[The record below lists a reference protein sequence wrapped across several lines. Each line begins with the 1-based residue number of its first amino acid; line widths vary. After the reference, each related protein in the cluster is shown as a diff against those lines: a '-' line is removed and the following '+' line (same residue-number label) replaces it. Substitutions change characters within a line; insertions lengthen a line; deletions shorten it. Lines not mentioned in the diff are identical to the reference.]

1 MSAMAGASATDVAP
15 KVFSG
20 ETEDAREY
28 KRWKTWVSNKLLT
41 LDTKVPEAARGAY
54 VYTLLS
60 GKALESIE
68 HLEPAEYQKKGGEQV
83 IFQILDARFPQK
95 DVSDEMSET
104 LTAVFGLRAQ
114 EGESLKVWIAR
125 AGELF
130 DSCHQKCKVTF
141 PEEARGWLI
150 LNRSGLN
157 EEQKAVVLAR
167 SNGSLKREDIGK
179 AMRSCYP
186 DYAVAKR
193 RSVGAGLVESG
204 DLPDDALAD
213 DSDPL
218 VEEMEAF
225 LAEFE
230 PASRGEPDEIFDENE
245 VAEALAVS
253 WKDKR
258 KELNKLQRSRRFGAA
273 QDLKRSYRV
282 EIEELKR
289 KTRCHKCQQVGHWSR
304 ECKSGKGR
312 GRGGGA
318 ASSSKGS
325 ESGAA
330 FVQSFEE
337 TFVAAVEWSSSGVL
351 YPDETLLELVRR
363 RHQVKSAVSPAQ
375 VPLSTM
381 PPCPSSEVLL
391 VSSPGYGVIDS
402 GCGRTIIGQETL
414 RDFKKLW
421 HDHGIPEP
429 AYVAEVNHFKF
440 GNGQREST
448 DTSVKLPVIIAGRTG
463 IIKAAIVKGAA
474 PLLISRSA
482 LQALQAVVNFGTNE
496 MSLFE
501 DQLVVPMTTNAAGQ
515 YVINVLDHQ
524 LEKPSV
530 PFAEVM
536 MSVKDDHEV
545 EPTVEVVPPAE
556 AIAVP
561 SDAQTSPEVPE
572 IPGVAECW
580 TKIQEISRPIEAMPV
595 HFVRQLASQIRKP
608 EAVMDTLPSYAA
620 LKNQCLAVCHDWT
633 CRQEHEVLDDPAP
646 APVVPEAGPCPLP
659 PVASPPDGQ
668 VLVAYYL
675 QKKTSKE
682 LPPSGNALRA
692 RFPYRKWRL
701 GEGEFCGSYYVQN
714 SNKSISMSQTLFAQK
729 LRIMCLHSK
738 PPSAPA
744 AKAANAPDEF
754 AEFSQHDPNNG
765 VLQNPLTGET
775 LNVWECGAM
784 TDGSKRRED
793 FAGDETPSGIKRQAK
808 PKAKNMSGLGGDR
821 NRGQPSY
828 AMLFDE
834 ETQGHLKDLCN
845 FMMHHSADEGISFG

>member
-1 MSAMAGASATDVAP
+1 MAGASATDVAP

-130 DSCHQKCKVTF
+130 DSCHRKCKVTF
-141 PEEARGWLI
+141 PDKARGWLI

-225 LAEFE
+225 LAEF
-230 PASRGEPDEIFDENE
+230 

-282 EIEELKR
+282 EIE
-289 KTRCHKCQQVGHWSR
+289 VVDV
-304 ECKSGKGR
+304 
-312 GRGGGA
+312 A
-318 ASSSKGS
+318 A
-325 ESGAA
+325 
-330 FVQSFEE
+330 VPRLE

-351 YPDETLLELVRR
+351 DPDETLLELVRTAFN
-363 RHQVKSAVSPAQ
+363 HA
-375 VPLSTM
+375 PL
-381 PPCPSSEVLL
+381 P
-391 VSSPGYGVIDS
+391 
-402 GCGRTIIGQETL
+402 IIGGAVGQLT
-414 RDFKKLW
+414 W
-421 HDHGIPEP
+421 
-429 AYVAEVNHFKF
+429 VNHFKF

-448 DTSVKLPVIIAGRTG
+448 DTSVKLY
-463 IIKAAIVKGAA
+463 
-474 PLLISRSA
+474 RSA

-561 SDAQTSPEVPE
+561 SDAQTSPE
-572 IPGVAECW
+572 
-580 TKIQEISRPIEAMPV
+580 
-595 HFVRQLASQIRKP
+595 
-608 EAVMDTLPSYAA
+608 
-620 LKNQCLAVCHDWT
+620 
-633 CRQEHEVLDDPAP
+633 DDPAP

-668 VLVAYYL
+668 GDIEAVPPESVLVAYYL

-682 LPPSGNALRA
+682 LPPSGNELH
-692 RFPYRKWRL
+692 RL
-701 GEGEFCGSYYVQN
+701 LA
-714 SNKSISMSQTLFAQK
+714 K
-729 LRIMCLHSK
+729 
-738 PPSAPA
+738 

-754 AEFSQHDPNNG
+754 AEFSQYDPNNG

-793 FAGDETPSGIKRQAK
+793 FAGDETPSSIKRQAK

-834 ETQGHLKDLCN
+834 ETQVPFPQASRPGDVAGSVLPPFPEGIPDLETWGKTVICFGQYKNQNMTYMDLVMATDNKALGYVKWCKSHSKSAQGHLKDLCN
-845 FMMHHSADEGISFG
+845 FMMHHSADEGISFGVFIPGTTQTRVLRE